1 MKLKCV
7 LMALTLVWASAV
19 FSEAYA
25 GGNDRRAEKPEP
37 VVGQV
42 HVISVHVADHEC
54 FDAVFLFLRDVLRL
68 PLVYGTLSKPNNPQ
82 ERLYAGFSVGN
93 AYLEPCGPYP
103 SDAPFSADRPARF
116 HGLTFSPATTL
127 SAGEG
132 ELNRRKIEHSGI
144 YGSGTMPKFLYISDA
159 SLTGKLLAVS
169 LWEVL
174 DKQDRVNLGFLS
186 SSLQQAKGG
195 TLGVRCIEEV
205 RIGFPDKD
213 DLEAWHNF
221 LKPARREGSVWHVG
235 NGPALRFIPADE
247 ARIDSIVLKVGS
259 LAKAKSALH
268 QQNPVGKQ
276 TPDGLEVDVTK
287 ACGLRIVLK
296 E

>member
-1 MKLKCV
+1 
-7 LMALTLVWASAV
+7 MALTWVWASAV
-19 FSEAYA
+19 FPEAYA
-25 GGNDRRAEKPEP
+25 GGNNLPAEKSEP

-54 FDAVFLFLRDVLRL
+54 FDAVFLFFRDVLRL
-68 PLVYGTLSKPNNPQ
+68 PLVYGTLSKPNNSQ

-103 SDAPFSADRPARF
+103 SDAPFGAGRPARF

-127 SAGEG
+127 SAGER
-132 ELNRRKIEHSGI
+132 ELGRRKIEHSGI
-144 YGSGTMPKFLYISDA
+144 LGSGTRPQFIYISDN

-174 DKQDRVNLGFLS
+174 DKEDRVNLGFLS
-186 SSLQQAKGG
+186 SSLRQAKGG
-195 TLGVRCIEEV
+195 TLGVRRIEEV
-205 RIGFPDKD
+205 RIGFPD
-213 DLEAWHNF
+213 EENFGAWHNF

-235 NGPALRFIPADE
+235 NGPVLRFIPADE
-247 ARIDSIVLKVGS
+247 AQIESIVLKVGS

-268 QQNPVGKQ
+268 EQNLVGKQ
-276 TPDGLEVDVTK
+276 VPDGLEVDVTK
-287 ACGLRIVLK
+287 ACGLRIILK